1 MQVWAISATYRRD
14 LRKDIARLF
23 LLFLLGIEA
32 IYLSDKFLTDLLL
45 AAIDYGHGAGFLFG
59 SIVLAMPEILAQGLP
74 LALTMTVFLVFLQ
87 RREAGDFVVLAPV
100 GFSPHSLIGYC
111 LGLGSLGAVFALG
124 VGGMLAPLAEY
135 RLGLLLHEARYAV
148 LTTANPGIRNVIEFN
163 GATILFHR
171 REAGDDTSARVFLH
185 LPLENGEMQVITAR
199 DSHLQFD
206 LPDQQGTLLL
216 GDAQIMTFST
226 GTAPNP
232 TLDVVMQAKRMDYR
246 ASALVVPAYPDRL
259 AAPSTLTLTEL
270 LAQPQAQ
277 GSPAQEAA
285 LKIILGA
292 VLTFLSPLVAVAA
305 MGLTRGAMIL
315 IAGPAAVGLILAG
328 GFATAPLSG
337 WLARLG
343 LWESMGL
350 GLGAGLLLAMALTV
364 ALLWLG
370 DALLSPAGVRL

>member
-45 AAIDYGHGAGFLFG
+45 AAIDYGHGAGFLLA

-111 LGLGSLGAVFALG
+111 FGLGSLGAVFALV
-124 VGGMLAPLAEY
+124 VGGMVAPLAEY
-135 RLGLLLHEARYAV
+135 RLGLLLHQARYAV
-148 LTTANPGIRNVIEFN
+148 LTSANPGVRNVIEFN

-171 REAGDDTSARVFLH
+171 LAAEDDTSARVFLYM
-185 LPLENGEMQVITAR
+185 PLENGEMQVITAR

-206 LPDQQGTLLL
+206 LPGQEGTLLL

-226 GTAPNP
+226 GTAPDP
-232 TLDVVMQAKRMDYR
+232 KLDVVMQAKRMDYR

-259 AAPSTLTLTEL
+259 AALSTLTLAEL
-270 LAQPQAQ
+270 LAQPRGQER
-277 GSPAQEAA
+277 PAQEAA

-292 VLTFLSPLVAVAA
+292 VLTFLSPLVAAAA

-328 GFATAPLSG
+328 GFANAPLSG

-343 LWESMGL
+343 LWESIGL
-350 GLGAGLLLAMALTV
+350 GLGGGLLLAMALTL
-364 ALLWLG
+364 ALLRLG

>member
-45 AAIDYGHGAGFLFG
+45 AAIDYGHGAGFLLG
-59 SIVLAMPEILAQGLP
+59 SILLAMPEILAQGLP

-111 LGLGSLGAVFALG
+111 LGLGSLGAVFALV
-124 VGGMLAPLAEY
+124 VGGMVAPLAEY
-135 RLGLLLHEARYAV
+135 RLGLLLHQARYAV
-148 LTTANPGIRNVIEFN
+148 LTSANPGIRNVIDFN

-171 REAGDDTSARVFLH
+171 LAAEDDTSARVFLYM
-185 LPLENGEMQVITAR
+185 PLENGEMQVITAR

-206 LPDQQGTLLL
+206 LAGQEGTLLL

-226 GTAPNP
+226 GTAPDP
-232 TLDVVMQAKRMDYR
+232 KLDVVMQAKRMDYR

-259 AAPSTLTLTEL
+259 AAPSTLTLAEL
-270 LAQPQAQ
+270 LAQPRGQER
-277 GSPAQEAA
+277 PAQEAA

-328 GFATAPLSG
+328 GFANAPLSG

-343 LWESMGL
+343 LWESIGL
-350 GLGAGLLLAMALTV
+350 GLGGGLLLAMALTL
-364 ALLWLG
+364 ALLRLG